1 MTSIDKKVVIVTG
14 ASSGIGEAT
23 TRLLVERGAKVML
36 AARREEKLKK
46 ICDELGKNSSY
57 CVTDIS
63 THENVLEMAEETIKV
78 FGKIDVLVNN
88 AGIMPLSLL
97 ASRRVNEWEETIDV
111 NIKGVLYGIDA
122 VLTPMLDQGSGH
134 IINVSSV
141 AGHRTNA
148 MSSV

>member
-63 THENVLEMAEETIKV
+63 NHENVLEMAEETIKV

-88 AGIMPLSLL
+88 AGISTKKHPLDP
-97 ASRRVNEWEETIDV
+97 ADKVDRYATIND
-111 NIKGVLYGIDA
+111 K
-122 VLTPMLDQGSGH
+122 T
-134 IINVSSV
+134 
-141 AGHRTNA
+141 
-148 MSSV
+148 